1 MARLRPSTP
10 KQHTTR
16 VLRVRLKDKHAGALR
31 SMAGDVNF
39 VWNYSNELSTKVFE
53 RERRFIGT
61 FELHKH
67 LRAAQAPRR
76 REPGG
81 PEGWLGRLSGSG

>member
-1 MARLRPSTP
+1 
-10 KQHTTR
+10 
-16 VLRVRLKDKHAGALR
+16 
-31 SMAGDVNF
+31 MAGDVNF

-67 LRAAQAPRR
+67 LRAAQAPSSCTSTSAARARR
-76 REPGG
+76 A
-81 PEGWLGRLSGSG
+81 